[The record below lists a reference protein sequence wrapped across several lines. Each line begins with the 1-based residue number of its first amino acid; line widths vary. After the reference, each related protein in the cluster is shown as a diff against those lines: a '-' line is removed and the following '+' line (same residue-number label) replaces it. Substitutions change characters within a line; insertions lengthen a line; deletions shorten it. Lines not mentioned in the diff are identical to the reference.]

1 MSDREVARTVIPVL
15 YNVNEAAEALRLSK
29 CAIYELIRSGQLR
42 TVKIGNRRRVPV
54 DALAEWVASLDAA

>member
-1 MSDREVARTVIPVL
+1 MSDREEARMVIPVL
-15 YNVNEAAEALRLSK
+15 YNVTEAAEALRLSK

-42 TVKIGNRRRVPV
+42 TVKIGSRRRVPV